1 MAIPVAISK
10 REIVEIPFGKHE
22 TLWPPKPDQMR
33 IDGKPHKS
41 TGPACTPGIVRG
53 GDELAKRQGFLP
65 AIRFHR
71 LKYRPD
77 GRAPAMGYL
86 PHL

>member
-1 MAIPVAISK
+1 MAIPVVHLK
-10 REIVEIPFGKHE
+10 WEIVEIPFGKHE
-22 TLWPPKPDQMR
+22 TLWLPKLEQVR

-41 TGPACTPGIVRG
+41 TGPASTPGIVRR
-53 GDELAKRQGFLP
+53 GDELAKRQWFLP

-71 LKYRPD
+71 LKYRPG
-77 GRAPAMGYL
+77 GRTSAMGCL